1 MLKEKTLLK
10 SGIIKLL
17 KNSKYSFLGLVD
29 FFFWSGELSDFL
41 FVIQCS
47 KSAIYRQCSNK
58 TGNVFF
64 ENIKQP
70 LPVFMSINIRA
81 KKSYFIFL
89 QESGSHSSLTDF
101 LWARTL
107 KKGRLYNLLS
117 EFIIINIISKRSNT
131 RYLLNLY
138 ERENF

>member
-89 QESGSHSSLTDF
+89 
-101 LWARTL
+101 
-107 KKGRLYNLLS
+107 
-117 EFIIINIISKRSNT
+117 
-131 RYLLNLY
+131 
-138 ERENF
+138 

>member
-1 MLKEKTLLK
+1 MIRDISLALNSDFMHQIRMFSWNKLQISMLKEKTLLK

-70 LPVFMSINIRA
+70 LPVCLYQSILEPKNLISFFYR
-81 KKSYFIFL
+81 KVGVTVHWLIFC
-89 QESGSHSSLTDF
+89 GH
-101 LWARTL
+101 
-107 KKGRLYNLLS
+107 
-117 EFIIINIISKRSNT
+117 
-131 RYLLNLY
+131 
-138 ERENF
+138 ER